1 MSDGI
6 ASSVDF
12 LGYWLDD
19 RGMCGSIYD
28 MCKGLSK
35 LLLKAAAESDT

>member
-19 RGMCGSIYD
+19 RGICDSFTGMS
-28 MCKGLSK
+28 KGLCK
-35 LLLKAAAESDT
+35 RLLRVAAENDI